1 MDDPTMVKIN
11 EEKEE
16 KAKIE
21 FKENHVK
28 RKKDLA
34 LE

>member
-1 MDDPTMVKIN
+1 MDDEAISKAN

-21 FKENHVK
+21 FRENHL
-28 RKKDLA
+28 KKKK
-34 LE
+34 